1 MSEGKKNTM
10 KTTVLCFIVLAVLAG
25 FASDAIAGAGNRGG
39 TSGASELLIPVGAR
53 DIALGG
59 STIATTRDI
68 EALYWNPAAVAHMR
82 SSASVYVSHM
92 SYIADIGINYGAVAG
107 NFEGFGVLS
116 LSLKSLDVGEI
127 LVTTTTDPDG
137 TGKTFSPQFFTVG
150 LTYSRLLND
159 RIAVGLTTKIISERM
174 GDVSA
179 AGVAF
184 DIGVT
189 YDNLASV
196 DGLSMGVAVKNVGP
210 SMTFD
215 GTGLLTAA
223 TVETQ
228 HRPAGLYQVQA
239 APFELPSA
247 IEFGIGYKRGI
258 DDANT
263 VLLSGAFQSNNFSD
277 DEYRLGMEYSYQD
290 MFFVRGGYNFA
301 QQETD
306 ERQFLFGAAFG
317 AGVKYALGN
326 TDITVDYAYRS
337 VDVFDANHV
346 FSVKLG
352 F

>member
-1 MSEGKKNTM
+1 M
-10 KTTVLCFIVLAVLAG
+10 KTTVRSFIVLA
-25 FASDAIAGAGNRGG
+25 AIAGCVSVGMGGAGNRGG
-39 TSGASELLIPVGAR
+39 TSGASELLVPVGAR

-82 SSASVYVSHM
+82 NGATVYVSHM
-92 SYIADIGINYGAVAG
+92 SYIADIGINYGAIAA

-127 LVTTTTDPDG
+127 QVTTTTDPDG

-159 RIAVGLTTKIISERM
+159 RIAVGLTSKIVSERM

-179 AGVAF
+179 TGVAF
-184 DIGVT
+184 DVGVT

-196 DGLSMGVAVKNVGP
+196 NGLMLGVAVKNIGP
-210 SMTFD
+210 SMQFD
-215 GTGLLTAA
+215 GSGLLTSANVDA
-223 TVETQ
+223 Q
-228 HRPAGLYQVQA
+228 KRPAGLYEIQA

-247 IEFGIGYKRGI
+247 IEFGLGYKRSL

-277 DEYRLGMEYSYQD
+277 DEYRLGMEYAYQD

-301 QQETD
+301 QRETD
-306 ERQFLFGAAFG
+306 ERQFLFGATFG

-326 TDITVDYAYRS
+326 TDITVDYAYRG
-337 VDVFDANHV
+337 VKVFDANHV